1 MLIQLA
7 RLSLWHRK
15 STVLLTLCSL
25 IISIGLLLGIDHLR
39 LEAKQSFTS
48 TVSGTDLIVGARSG
62 QLNLLL
68 YTVFRIGNAT
78 NNISYEHYQQIKQ
91 HRAVAWSVP
100 LALGDS
106 HKGFRVLGTHTDYFQ
121 FFRYGQQQPLQFA
134 KGQPFAKVY
143 ETVLGA
149 EVAKKLGYQL
159 GDEITLSHGVGAV
172 SFTEHRDQPFTV
184 VGILSPT
191 GTPVDQSVHVSLE
204 GIEAIHQGWQ
214 NGMPSIRKQAKPLTE
229 LTPEQIAA
237 LQPTQITGFMLGLKS
252 KAATFALQRQIN
264 EFRAEPLTAIL
275 PGAALAEL
283 WQMLSIVENMLLII
297 TGLVLIAALVGLTT
311 TLLAAMKERE
321 RELAI
326 LRAIGARPWQIFS
339 LIQLEVLLTLLI
351 AMIGAFLMLSGIL
364 AALKPWLAAN
374 YGLVVSLL
382 PWHAH
387 TPWLL
392 TIMLCLG
399 LLLGVL
405 PAYSAYRQSLSRG
418 LAQKI

>member
-25 IISIGLLLGIDHLR
+25 IISIGLLLGIDHIR

-78 NNISYEHYQQIKQ
+78 NNISYAHYQQIKQ

-106 HKGFRVLGTHTDYFQ
+106 HKGFRVLGTNTDYFN
-121 FFRYGQQQPLQFA
+121 FFRYGQQQSLQFA
-134 KGQPFAKVY
+134 EGQPFAKVY

-149 EVAKKLGYQL
+149 EVAKKLGYRL
-159 GDEITLSHGVGAV
+159 GDKITLSHGVGAV
-172 SFTEHRDQPFTV
+172 SFSEHRDQPFTV

-214 NGMPSIRKQAKPLTE
+214 NGMPSVRKQAKPLTE

-252 KAATFALQRQIN
+252 KAATFAVQRQIN

-339 LIQLEVLLTLLI
+339 LIQLEVLLTIVL
-351 AMIGAFLMLSGIL
+351 AMIGALVMLSGIL
-364 AALKPWLAAN
+364 AALKPWLAAH
-374 YGLVVSLL
+374 YGLVVTIL
-382 PWHAH
+382 PWHSH

-392 TIMLCLG
+392 AMMLG
-399 LLLGVL
+399 LGLVLGAV